1 MPDNDDIT
9 DIYKIIYRSEEDIKA
24 EAVIKIFKEKIEQIT
39 KSFEKTYQD
48 KLEEKTKET
57 NDKMEEEIINIKK
70 QYENQFFKKPS
81 WFWGLI
87 ITGLFF
93 TGIFL
98 IRYVFDKSQE
108 NYYKLLDERVK
119 ICDIKILN
127 IEKQL
132 DSLKKSTN

>member
-1 MPDNDDIT
+1 MDNENDKNNKLAQEYLVSEALNQKIKET
-9 DIYKIIYRSEEDIKA
+9 VEQYQQQYKSKFEEELK
-24 EAVIKIFKEKIEQIT
+24 
-39 KSFEKTYQD
+39 KSKQEMEN
-48 KLEEKTKET
+48 KLE
-57 NDKMEEEIINIKK
+57 NEIINTKK

-87 ITGLFF
+87 ISGLLVSCC
-93 TGIFL
+93 FL

-108 NYYKLLDERVK
+108 NYYKLLDERAK

>member
-1 MPDNDDIT
+1 MDNENDKNNNLVQDFLINAAINQKIK
-9 DIYKIIYRSEEDIKA
+9 DSVDQNQQIYISKFEGELK
-24 EAVIKIFKEKIEQIT
+24 KTKKEMEN
-39 KSFEKTYQD
+39 
-48 KLEEKTKET
+48 KLE
-57 NDKMEEEIINIKK
+57 NEIIDIKK

-81 WFWGLI
+81 WFWGLM

-93 TGIFL
+93 ACIFL

-108 NYYKLLDERVK
+108 NYYKLLDERAK